1 MSVCTLTSYGC
12 IIPLDKAVELVFLFI
27 EAILLRAGHITSLC
41 NLKGTVYK
49 GSPQS
54 LDRENCELKP
64 QNREWNPRKPWDTA
78 EGESNAAKYSLYF
91 STSLY
96 SVQHMIKGK
105 NGIEFLY
112 KKIGFEDIIEYSYQL
127 VSSLQFFWTS
137 QDCLAFS
144 TIPDNWNKQIN
155 WRVYK
160 IE

>member
-64 QNREWNPRKPWDTA
+64 QNRE
-78 EGESNAAKYSLYF
+78 
-91 STSLY
+91 
-96 SVQHMIKGK
+96 
-105 NGIEFLY
+105 
-112 KKIGFEDIIEYSYQL
+112 
-127 VSSLQFFWTS
+127 
-137 QDCLAFS
+137 
-144 TIPDNWNKQIN
+144 
-155 WRVYK
+155 
-160 IE
+160 